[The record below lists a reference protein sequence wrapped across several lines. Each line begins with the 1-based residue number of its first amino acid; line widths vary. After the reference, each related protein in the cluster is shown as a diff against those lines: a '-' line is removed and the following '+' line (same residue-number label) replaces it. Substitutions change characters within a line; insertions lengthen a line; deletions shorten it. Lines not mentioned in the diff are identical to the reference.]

1 MPSRLRSL
9 IDRTKN
15 RSRYKPSMTELEAG
29 GEEEENNPA
38 QWDKNPIDLGLSGVT
53 VRRVTPIVDPP
64 EEYRP
69 LRLQK
74 IASTPDSTPASPE
87 TTKSP

>member
-1 MPSRLRSL
+1 
-9 IDRTKN
+9 
-15 RSRYKPSMTELEAG
+15 MTELEAG

-74 IASTPDSTPASPE
+74 MGIIG
-87 TTKSP
+87 